1 MEGTTMSRYAR
12 LLLPVLL
19 LALALALASC
29 GGSGGVQGSSDEGD
43 GGMQGMNHD
52 GETNARTRA
61 TETTGGMAGMDHSP
75 TGMGAEEML
84 MENGEYSDER
94 FIDAM
99 VPHHQGAIEM
109 AEVALDNA
117 EHEEVRALAE
127 DIVSAQEAEIE
138 ELRAIKR
145 EEFGTS
151 EVPAGMSAEEMEG
164 MGIMTDPRE
173 LADQEPFDRAFIDNM
188 IPHHE
193 SAIEMA
199 NAALKESENPEIRK
213 IAGAIVNAQEKE
225 IAQMQRWREEWYPEG

>member
-1 MEGTTMSRYAR
+1 MLSKYAR
-12 LLLPVLL
+12 LSLPLLL

-29 GGSGGVQGSSDEGD
+29 GGSSGVQGSSGE
-43 GGMQGMNHD
+43 
-52 GETNARTRA
+52 GETDAQTRGA
-61 TETTGGMAGMDHSP
+61 ETTGGMARMDCGL
-75 TGMGAEEML
+75 TGMGLEEML
-84 MENGEYSDER
+84 MENGEYCDER

-109 AEVALDNA
+109 AEVALENA

-127 DIVSAQEAEIE
+127 HSVSAQEAEIE
-138 ELRAIKR
+138 ELRVIKR

-151 EVPAGMSAEEMEG
+151 EVPVGMSAEDMEG
-164 MGIMTDPRE
+164 MGMMMGPRE
-173 LADQEPFDRAFIDNM
+173 LADQEPFDRTFIDNM

-199 NAALKESENPEIRK
+199 NAALKESENPEIRE
-213 IAGAIVNAQEKE
+213 IAGAIVGAQEKE